1 MQPDGIASGSTSGSR
16 KNRGRTM
23 SVTSFVIIPLSC
35 GLGSPVF
42 GIKCGKVNGII
53 VDGCF
58 KKKCFQDESF
68 IIQETKCT
76 GTACKNRA
84 MNKE

>member
-1 MQPDGIASGSTSGSR
+1 MQPDGIASGSTSGLR
-16 KNRGRTM
+16 KARGKPI
-23 SVTSFVIIPLSC
+23 SATSSITIPLSC
-35 GLGSPVF
+35 GLALLVLGT
-42 GIKCGKVNGII
+42 KCGAVNGII

-58 KKKCFQDESF
+58 KNEYFQDELF